1 MKSQRGFS
9 LVKTL
14 IFLVIVVAGFAVI
27 LERMHSMGIEA
38 RKLVI
43 RLTISDLNAREMD
56 RWGSIIASRQ
66 YNTDDDVW
74 RNHEHYLSGPTY
86 NWINISQRSAI
97 VNVSGYEIILF
108 RTASTPTK
116 PAKWGPST

>member
-14 IFLVIVVAGFAVI
+14 IVLVIVVAGFAVI
-27 LERMHSMGIEA
+27 LERMHSMGIDA
-38 RKLVI
+38 RNITI
-43 RLTISDLNAREMD
+43 RLTVSDLNAREMD
-56 RWGSIIASRQ
+56 RWGSLIASRQ
-66 YNTDDDVW
+66 YNSDDDVW
-74 RNHEHYLSGPTY
+74 RNHEYYLSGPTY
-86 NWINISQRSAI
+86 NWINMSQYSAI
-97 VNVSGYEIILF
+97 VQVSGQEIILV